1 MQTSATLKL
10 RRGESITFK
19 QTGKDLC
26 IYTSDHIE
34 RGHFRYS
41 MSEFLKLLDES
52 NGVRYLE
59 DKAGARLV
67 MMTRSDTI
75 TFRTDH
81 TIWTAGK
88 DEIHQMLANMKRPYG
103 DVRRET
109 A

>member
-10 RRGESITFK
+10 KRGETITFK
-19 QTGKDLC
+19 MTGKDLC
-26 IYTSDHIE
+26 MYTSDSIE
-34 RGHFRYS
+34 RGHFRYPLQLF
-41 MSEFLKLLDES
+41 MKLLDES

-67 MMTRSDTI
+67 IMTRSNAV

-81 TIWTAGK
+81 TIWTADK
-88 DEIHQMLANMKRPYG
+88 DEMNKILVNMKRPYG